1 MFSWLKYLP
10 LLLKMRDISNVYE
23 EEKGQNKPWY
33 LSRRFFGVVIIA
45 IFAFL
50 SIQFGFDMSALSP
63 DVIANHIVNAVQALI
78 GLYGIVM
85 VIVGYFKR
93 KK

>member
-1 MFSWLKYLP
+1 MFGWIKYLP
-10 LLLKMRDISNVYE
+10 LLLKFKNISDVYKE
-23 EEKGQNKPWY
+23 ETGENKSWW

-63 DVIANHIVNAVQALI
+63 DVIANHIVNAVQAFI
-78 GLYGIVM
+78 GLYGIIM

>member
-1 MFSWLKYLP
+1 MIQLFKYFSLILK
-10 LLLKMRDISNVYE
+10 LKDISNVYE
-23 EEKGQNKPWY
+23 EEKGQNKPFY

-63 DVIANHIVNAVQALI
+63 DVIANHIVNAVQAFI
-78 GLYGIVM
+78 GLYGIIM